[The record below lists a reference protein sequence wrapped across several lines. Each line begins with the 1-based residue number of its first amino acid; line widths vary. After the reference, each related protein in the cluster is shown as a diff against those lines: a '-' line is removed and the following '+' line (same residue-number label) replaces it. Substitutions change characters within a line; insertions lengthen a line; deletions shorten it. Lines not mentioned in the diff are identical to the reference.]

1 MQIVYIILYFLSYRL
16 FFLSAIILS
25 FILYYIILYEHIHYI
40 IKQNMNIFDF
50 VKILVKRFNQNI
62 FFNKCK
68 FSIVNDLNNIS
79 TRKVN

>member
-1 MQIVYIILYFLSYRL
+1 
-16 FFLSAIILS
+16 
-25 FILYYIILYEHIHYI
+25 
-40 IKQNMNIFDF
+40 MNIFDF

-68 FSIVNDLNNIS
+68 FSILNDLNNIS